1 MKMTTLLKLTLC
13 LLLFPALVLAGP
25 VTMEKVKYGGWDNC
39 VRLSNGEIELIVTT
53 DVGPRVIRCGFIN
66 GQNLF
71 HEFPAD
77 LGKKGGDEWRSY
89 GGHRLWHAPEA
100 MPRTYAL
107 DNSPVKYEWN
117 GKSLQLYQAVE
128 PTTGIMKEIE
138 ITLTPDNHVTL
149 KHRLYNKNLWEIQ
162 LAAWCLTVM
171 AQNGRAI
178 FPQEPF
184 RPHPE
189 YLLPARP
196 LVLWHYTDMSDPRW
210 KWGKKYIQ
218 LSQDS
223 KATTKQKVGLLDKQG
238 WAAFVLG
245 GDVFIKTFPFK
256 ENATYA
262 DYGCNAETFT
272 NNEFIEVETL
282 SPLTTLQ
289 PGSGV
294 EHVEQWYLVKAQV
307 ASDEASIDTVLLP
320 LVEQMEQWA
329 SHR

>member
-1 MKMTTLLKLTLC
+1 MKNLLIVLVC
-13 LLLFPALVLAGP
+13 ILFLPALLQAGP

-39 VRLSNGEIELIVTT
+39 IRLSNGEMELIITT
-53 DVGPRVIRCGFIN
+53 DVGPRVIRCGFIK
-66 GQNLF
+66 GQNMF

-77 LGKKGGDEWRSY
+77 LGKKGGSEWRSY

-100 MPRTYAL
+100 MPRTYAP
-107 DNSPVKYEWN
+107 DNGPVRYEWD
-117 GKSLQLYQAVE
+117 GKSLQLFQPVE
-128 PTTGIMKEIE
+128 PTTGIEKQIE
-138 ITLTPDNHVTL
+138 ITLSPDNYVTL
-149 KHRLYNKNLWEIQ
+149 THRLINHNLWAVR

-184 RPHPE
+184 RPHPD

-218 LSQDS
+218 LSQDP
-223 KATTKQKVGLLDKQG
+223 KATTKEKVGLMDKQG

-245 GDVFIKTFPFK
+245 DDVFIKRFSFD
-256 ENATYA
+256 ENATYP

-272 NNEFIEVETL
+272 DNQFIEVETL
-282 SPLTTLQ
+282 SPMSTLE
-289 PGSGV
+289 PGAGIQHV
-294 EHVEQWYLVKAQV
+294 EHWLLTKASV
-307 ASDEASIDTVLLP
+307 TADEASIDAALLP
-320 LVEQMEQWA
+320 LVEKMGY
-329 SHR
+329 RR